1 MNLIK
6 STGTFGFFTLISRIL
21 GYLRDILIAI
31 FLGTGVL
38 ADAFFIAFRIPN
50 TFRRLFSEGTFNAA
64 FVPSYAS
71 EITKGK
77 KQSNKFANKIFNL
90 LFLSLLFLVLIVQ
103 IFMPAFVSIIAPGFV
118 ENVEKMELAISL
130 TRITFPFLFFICL
143 ASFFSAI
150 LNSHNKFASAS
161 AAPIILNLILIGI
174 LLFSKTLGDELV
186 YYLSYG
192 VSFAGFLQL
201 VFLYKFV
208 KKFYA
213 LKFYFSF
220 DRTKENNLIDDK
232 VKVFFKKLLPSIF
245 ASGVTQINILV
256 GTIIASFQASAVSYL
271 YYADRIY
278 QINLAIAGIA
288 IGVVILPQLSKYI
301 QSKKKSKILLI
312 QNKALE
318 LSLFLTLPASAALL
332 IASEEI
338 ISALFG
344 YGSFDKV
351 SVLNSGKALYY
362 FALGLP
368 AFSLIKVF
376 SSFFFANHNTKVP
389 FYISLFSVLINI
401 VISISYFNEVG
412 FIIIPIATTIS
423 SWLNAMLLFVFLKNR
438 NLFSFNNIFLVR
450 FIKIIAASL
459 LMAIFFNFLIIYFKY
474 ELAFGQNIKSFYLIL
489 SVTLSLLFYLF
500 VSYWIKAFKVS
511 DIKLKY

>member
-1 MNLIK
+1 MNLLK
-6 STGTFGFFTLISRIL
+6 STGTFGFFTLLSRIL

-38 ADAFFIAFRIPN
+38 ADVFFIAFRIPN

-71 EITKGK
+71 EIVKGK
-77 KQSNKFANKIFNL
+77 KQSNKFANNIFNL
-90 LFLSLLFLVLIVQ
+90 LFLGLLFLVLIVQ

-130 TRITFPFLFFICL
+130 TRITFPFLFFVCL

-150 LNSHNKFASAS
+150 LNSHNKFAAAS
-161 AAPIILNLILIGI
+161 AAPIILNIILIGV
-174 LLFSKTLGDELV
+174 LLFSKLLGDNLV
-186 YYLSYG
+186 FYLSYG

-208 KKFYA
+208 RKFYS
-213 LKFYFSF
+213 LKLDFKIKTNS
-220 DRTKENNLIDDK
+220 KI
-232 VKVFFKKLLPSIF
+232 KVFFKKLLPSIF

-288 IGVVILPQLSKYI
+288 IGVVILPQLSKHI
-301 QSKKKSKILLI
+301 QTKKKSKIHLI

-344 YGSFDKV
+344 YGSFDQV

-376 SSFFFANHNTKVP
+376 SSFFFANQDTKIP

-401 VISISYFNEVG
+401 VISISYFNEIG

-423 SWLNAMLLFVFLKNR
+423 SWFNAILLFAFLKNR
-438 NLFSFNNIFLVR
+438 DLFSFNKIFLVR
-450 FIKIIAASL
+450 FVKIIVASL
-459 LMAIFFNFLIIYFKY
+459 LMAIFFNFLITYFKY
-474 ELAFGQNIKSFYLIL
+474 ELAFNQNIKSFYLIL
-489 SVTLSLLFYLF
+489 SVILSLLFYLF
-500 VSYWIKAFKVS
+500 VSYWIKAFKTS